1 MGEVH
6 PEAQVNGFAGSMIIA
21 LLCNK
26 YEASITEVFIQ
37 QMYKVFFNG
46 RTIYLDDTLPD
57 MTKVGRDYVCAFENI
72 TDLRPQLKQFLEPNR
87 KGNLYIFHD
96 DKDALFKT
104 FRQCFNNIDAAGGL
118 VLNEQGE
125 ILLIKRRGK
134 WDLPKGKAEPGE
146 SPEQTA
152 LREVEEECGLTGL
165 ILERFLTRTYHIY
178 KLNKDLMLKKTDWF
192 EMKYKGESTP
202 VPLLK
207 EDISQAN
214 WIKHFRLKE
223 VYDNTYTSIIDVIK
237 MILPA

>member
-1 MGEVH
+1 
-6 PEAQVNGFAGSMIIA
+6 
-21 LLCNK
+21 
-26 YEASITEVFIQ
+26 
-37 QMYKVFFNG
+37 MYKVFFNG

-72 TDLRPQLKQFLEPNR
+72 TDLRPQLKQFLEPNK

-96 DKDALFKT
+96 DQEALFKT

-118 VLNEQGE
+118 VLNERGE
-125 ILLIKRRGK
+125 ILLIKR
-134 WDLPKGKAEPGE
+134 E

-165 ILERFLTRTYHIY
+165 ILQRFLIRTYHIY
-178 KLNKDLMLKKTDWF
+178 KLNNDLMLKKTEWF
-192 EMKYKGESTP
+192 EMKYKGESAP
-202 VPLLK
+202 IPLAK
-207 EDISQAN
+207 EDISEVR
-214 WIKHFRLKE
+214 WIKRVRLNE